1 MKSFLGSSRTQRH
14 GAGAGSAYIIVSFGV
29 SGILTFAF
37 QSVSMKALGG
47 PAGYAPIALL
57 WSATFAIVQVLWI
70 GGTQTLGRYIAE
82 RESRKEDWRPVISSV
97 KRWQIVLLV
106 AFVVVSAL
114 MSPLITNFVFDGD
127 GWLTVAFIVAVAA
140 YAPEYFRRGIFNGH
154 RQPSRLGGQ
163 ILAEAFGRL
172 LIAAVLLGLGVGVVG
187 PVIAILLAPIIGV
200 LAIRPVPVDPPKH
213 KGEPF
218 SAGKAFRFTGPVLVC
233 MACAQA
239 FANGGPIIV
248 SLLSGTRA
256 QVGLFG
262 AALILTR
269 VPQYVISPAIGALLP
284 HASRK
289 LASEGVRSFERFI
302 AQAIGI
308 VILVG
313 VSMVGGVWLLGEWG
327 LKLFGGAKYEAD
339 QGMLV
344 TLAMLA
350 ALYILC
356 DLMNQ
361 ALFARGLGRLA
372 ALAWVSSLPFAGI
385 CMAVLNMPIL
395 YRVSISLVIGV
406 AIVAVLQATFYLL
419 ATRKGRHAGSGS

>member
-1 MKSFLGSSRTQRH
+1 M
-14 GAGAGSAYIIVSFGV
+14 
-29 SGILTFAF
+29 
-37 QSVSMKALGG
+37 
-47 PAGYAPIALL
+47 
-57 WSATFAIVQVLWI
+57 
-70 GGTQTLGRYIAE
+70 
-82 RESRKEDWRPVISSV
+82 
-97 KRWQIVLLV
+97 LLV

-256 QVGLFG
+256 QSGCSVQLSYSRGCRSTL
-262 AALILTR
+262 LVRLSVPCCPMR
-269 VPQYVISPAIGALLP
+269 VASSPARV
-284 HASRK
+284 S
-289 LASEGVRSFERFI
+289 VRS
-302 AQAIGI
+302 
-308 VILVG
+308 
-313 VSMVGGVWLLGEWG
+313 S
-327 LKLFGGAKYEAD
+327 
-339 QGMLV
+339 
-344 TLAMLA
+344 
-350 ALYILC
+350 AL
-356 DLMNQ
+356 
-361 ALFARGLGRLA
+361 
-372 ALAWVSSLPFAGI
+372 
-385 CMAVLNMPIL
+385 
-395 YRVSISLVIGV
+395 
-406 AIVAVLQATFYLL
+406 
-419 ATRKGRHAGSGS
+419 